1 MPIEEDIK
9 AIATRKDELEKEA
22 KRLAAEYDRVKPN
35 DPARASEIN
44 SLYKEAYKGVSEGA
58 ALLSKKREQYA
69 QKMFREQKRI
79 FAELETEEGAG
90 FDKVTSTSYLPSYGM
105 PGMKTSYDKV
115 TYKRGKKTDSTIK
128 EKVAKG
134 LFVDPDRVKMDRNL
148 SFDQVVALKN
158 FTDPEEKLKLLR
170 SIPGFDEVERFD
182 VGGEENYLIREAGV
196 SPRPNV
202 EPRDSYFFAFKP
214 GGDEAKK
221 IGAASLVELPRL
233 LASLGFAGARV
244 RGKGASLTRKADPS
258 TKDLAKS
265 ALGASLRSSA
275 GYEGIE
281 FLQKLVTREFGGM
294 EQPPLKDLGSA
305 ALDTSANTFLDL
317 LGFGILRP
325 LTRGAAKAVTG
336 EKEKLLQIA
345 REDIRKKT
353 GVELPDVPYT
363 LGSPQA
369 KARFQNL
376 RRFRRS
382 AIAREMDRSEEYLV
396 DIQKGLAGEGS
407 TPAQRAKMVE
417 AMQREYEEIENVIAR
432 LGTRGKIYGKAALK
446 REMNKRKAA
455 LANGIAPNARKTG
468 DEIIVNVDAASGEGK
483 KISRAQFD
491 SFFNQAE
498 KLGADFDRATVVS
511 RVKNLMD
518 NEDNELF
525 EASGVKE
532 ILRRVSKGL
541 EPEEGA
547 VQLLGP
553 TGTPLPMAAANPRM
567 SMREYRNMIRAIEDS
582 TGSQTLG
589 ASTSQQVAKAV
600 NKHLRETMDNVIEGT
615 PLQNEWAKTL
625 KIYDD
630 NVLAFGRG
638 SLKKITS
645 EQAGGKRLSGSKASK
660 AILEDEKSF
669 EDFMSAMY
677 ATGNEQKA
685 ELARRQLQAV
695 FIEGGLTD
703 KAIINKKP
711 LIQSLWGRLPDGT
724 VDAAKGQRAVDTLTE
739 INRLQEKYPKMK
751 IGYTVDEVNEL
762 SGYIGKEQK
771 DKLMSIILQRN
782 AQEAAE
788 KKLLDNAI
796 ISIAKKGQW
805 DKSHS
810 DQLANALM
818 DSRPSDT
825 RQVLKLLDKDPSAKK
840 AVKEDMRN
848 AFFREYGSPT
858 EGRGDMLIDGHKLL
872 KASNEWDGN
881 RKRLVPDIVAQMDEF
896 GDKETTDLIFS
907 LARYQR
913 EALGSATSP
922 EGLFKAKVLAD
933 AQGKMAVYAVSDS
946 VKDWALSHLYGT
958 PGFKSML
965 RLMMKDVGSAGEAA
979 SRNKAIATVIF
990 GRTGIQSAMRRAA
1003 QDPHFAADY
1012 QDMLAAI
1019 SREEANK

>member
-9 AIATRKDELEKEA
+9 AIATRKEELEKEA
-22 KRLAAEYDRVKPN
+22 KRLAAEYEREKPN
-35 DPARASEIN
+35 DPVRASEIN

-69 QKMFREQKRI
+69 QNMFREQKRI

-90 FDKVTSTSYLPSYGM
+90 FDKVTTSYVPSYGVPGFEM
-105 PGMKTSYDKV
+105 GIPGMQRSYDKV

-148 SFDQVVALKN
+148 SFDQVIALKN

-170 SIPGFDEVERFD
+170 SIPGFDEVKRFD
-182 VGGEENYLIREAGV
+182 VGEEENYLIREAGV

-202 EPRDSYFFAFKP
+202 EPKDSYFFAFKP
-214 GGDEAKK
+214 GGDQAKK

-258 TKDLAKS
+258 KKDLAKS
-265 ALGASLRSSA
+265 VLGASLRSSA

-294 EQPPLKDLGSA
+294 EQAPLKDLGSA
-305 ALDTSANTFLDL
+305 ALDTGVNTLIDFAS
-317 LGFGILRP
+317 FGVLRP
-325 LTRGAAKAVTG
+325 LTKGAEKAVTG
-336 EKEKLLQIA
+336 EREKLLQVA

-396 DIQKGLAGEGS
+396 DLQKGLAGEGS

-417 AMQREYEEIENVIAR
+417 AMQREYEEVENIVAR
-432 LGTRGKIYGKAALK
+432 LGKRGKKYGQAALK

-455 LANGIAPNARKTG
+455 LGNGIAPNARKTG
-468 DEIIVNVDAASGEGK
+468 DEQIVNVDVAAGEGK
-483 KISRAQFD
+483 NISRAQFD

-498 KLGADFDRATVVS
+498 KLGADFDRAAVVS

-525 EASGVKE
+525 EASGVEE
-532 ILRRVSKGL
+532 ILRRVSRGL
-541 EPEEGA
+541 EPEEGP
-547 VQLLGP
+547 VR
-553 TGTPLPMAAANPRM
+553 PRM

-589 ASTSQQVAKAV
+589 ASTSQQVSKAV
-600 NKHLRETMDNVIEGT
+600 NKHLRETMDNAIEGT

-645 EQAGGKRLSGSKASK
+645 EQAGGKRLSGSKVSK

-677 ATGNEQKA
+677 ATGNGQKA
-685 ELARRQLQAV
+685 ELARRQLQAA

-881 RKRLVPDIVAQMDEF
+881 RKRLVPDIVAQMDEL

-922 EGLFKAKVLAD
+922 EGLLKAKVLANT
-933 AQGKMAVYAVSDS
+933 QGKATIFFVSDS